1 MMTLVEQIYDVA
13 KTLPMNQAGEV
24 LDFIYSLQAKM
35 ASENSQTLAE
45 EGKIIEGILARRNQR
60 VAVSTDYLQ
69 QLRAEGRP

>member
-1 MMTLVEQIYDVA
+1 MTLAEQISEVA

-35 ASENSQTLAE
+35 AAKNSPTLAE

-69 QLRAEGRP
+69 QLRAKGRP